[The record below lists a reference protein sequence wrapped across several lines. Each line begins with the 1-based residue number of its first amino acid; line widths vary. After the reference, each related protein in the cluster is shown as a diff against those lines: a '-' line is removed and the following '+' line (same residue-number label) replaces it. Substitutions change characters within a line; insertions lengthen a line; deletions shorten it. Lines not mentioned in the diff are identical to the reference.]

1 MPLLPSSTLALLWDS
16 PTWIPGGVVEAP
28 DGWPEC
34 RSPAVMGWIKPGHS
48 LATLSA
54 FLALLLGLSGQ
65 EKLTEPLLSKGTD
78 SLRH

>member
-1 MPLLPSSTLALLWDS
+1 M
-16 PTWIPGGVVEAP
+16 EAP
-28 DGWPEC
+28 GGWPEC
-34 RSPAVMGWIKPGHS
+34 RSPAVMDWIKPGHS
-48 LATLSA
+48 LTTLSA